1 MTAKKSINGTYEMAA
16 FFFSVNVRMVRIW
29 SFGQTNSN
37 PIRSLFN
44 TCMLI
49 AETVS
54 KSAVISVAWWGQN
67 ITTRTEQTLRW
78 YTVKARGTQKVMK
91 RYRKFATG

>member
-1 MTAKKSINGTYEMAA
+1 
-16 FFFSVNVRMVRIW
+16 
-29 SFGQTNSN
+29 
-37 PIRSLFN
+37 
-44 TCMLI
+44 MLI

>member
-16 FFFSVNVRMVRIW
+16 LFFSVNIYIW

-37 PIRSLFN
+37 PIRLLFN